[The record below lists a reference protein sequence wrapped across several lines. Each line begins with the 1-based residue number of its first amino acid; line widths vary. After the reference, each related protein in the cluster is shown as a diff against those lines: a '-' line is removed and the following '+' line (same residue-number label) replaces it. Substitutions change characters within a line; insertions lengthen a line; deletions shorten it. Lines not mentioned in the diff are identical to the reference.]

1 VQDFSRW
8 PLDGRIAFIV
18 CVIALVCLLGAR
30 LADRPATHR
39 ARREGDLFRMR
50 PLPSHAVTG
59 LGLILAILL
68 ITYGVSQARAH
79 SPNLWTG
86 MLVAAAFWLC
96 GLYFLYANYCVRYSF
111 NSDCFHVAHVLRGAR
126 TFPWKTL
133 EGLDHRHGDPILY
146 FKDGAYRLPYGLSGR
161 RQLVC
166 LVDSQVLHMQTPL
179 LPAYDANILRQLVG
193 KTGLVNLHQ
202 ADEEHHPNLLSSRA
216 GTIETVGTEVVTIRF
231 DDGTRLDACANLR
244 SIRPG
249 NRTADWIA
257 SWYVDS
263 SCIKQS
269 QPS

>member
-1 VQDFSRW
+1 MQAFSRW

-18 CVIALVCLLGAR
+18 CVIALICLLGAR

-39 ARREGDLFRMR
+39 ARREGDFFRMR

-59 LGLILAILL
+59 IGLILAIVL

-79 SPNLWTG
+79 SPNQSTG
-86 MLVAAAFWLC
+86 MLVAAAFWIC
-96 GLYFLYANYCVRYSF
+96 GLYFLYANY
-111 NSDCFHVAHVLRGAR
+111 
-126 TFPWKTL
+126 
-133 EGLDHRHGDPILY
+133 
-146 FKDGAYRLPYGLSGR
+146 
-161 RQLVC
+161 
-166 LVDSQVLHMQTPL
+166 VDSQVLHMQAPL

-202 ADEEHHPNLLSSRA
+202 ADEEHHPNLISSRV
-216 GTIETVGTEVVTIRF
+216 GTIETVAAEVVTIRF
-231 DDGTRLDACANLR
+231 EDGTRLTACGNLR

-249 NRTADWIA
+249 NRKAGWIA

-263 SCIKQS
+263 ACIKQS